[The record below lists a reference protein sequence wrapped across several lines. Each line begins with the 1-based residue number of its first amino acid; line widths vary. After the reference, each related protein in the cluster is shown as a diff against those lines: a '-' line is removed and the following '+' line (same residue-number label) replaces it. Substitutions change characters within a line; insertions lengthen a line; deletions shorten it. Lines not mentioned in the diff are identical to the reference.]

1 MPNPLHCDSSAQSP
15 RNKWVAACGLVFLLC
30 FGALQPAGADQADH
44 DRAQQALQAGQVLP
58 LQEVLLRVRQE
69 YPGQVL
75 AVELEED
82 DGLLVYEIKLLQAGG
97 QLVKLKLDARTA
109 LVLKTKIKAA
119 KNH

>member
-1 MPNPLHCDSSAQSP
+1 M
-15 RNKWVAACGLVFLLC
+15 VFLLC
-30 FGALQPAGADQADH
+30 VVALQPAGADQADH
-44 DRAQQALQAGQVLP
+44 DRAQQALQAGLVLP
-58 LQEVLLRVRQE
+58 LQEVLLRVRQD